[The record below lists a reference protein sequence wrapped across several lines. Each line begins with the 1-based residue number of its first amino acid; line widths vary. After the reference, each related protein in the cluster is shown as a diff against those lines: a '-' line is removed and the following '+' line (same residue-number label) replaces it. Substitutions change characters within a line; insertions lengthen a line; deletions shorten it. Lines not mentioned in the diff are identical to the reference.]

1 MINYWIISVQLNEGK
16 DSLFV
21 QQERDELFLSANVR
35 LAGLNKVAHI
45 ESEEMAE
52 AFLAGC
58 TPKLNKRYG
67 NGYTAQVVECRG
79 SDTRQL
85 RDQIY
90 RDSVIIRAR
99 LETGNFVSNR
109 KVSDTSY

>member
-16 DSLFV
+16 ASLFV
-21 QQERDELFLSANVR
+21 QQDRDELFLSANVR

-58 TPKLNKRYG
+58 KPKLNKRYS
-67 NGYTAQVVECRG
+67 NGYVAEIVECRG
-79 SDTRQL
+79 SDSRQL
-85 RDQIY
+85 REQILQ
-90 RDSVIIRAR
+90 DSAIIRAR
-99 LETGNFVSNR
+99 LQAGNFIANH
-109 KVSDTSY
+109 KVDAAVD

>member
-1 MINYWIISVQLNEGK
+1 MINYWIISVQLNESK

-67 NGYTAQVVECRG
+67 NGYAAQVVECRG

-85 RDQIY
+85 RDQIDQ
-90 RDSVIIRAR
+90 DSATIRAR
-99 LETGNFVSNR
+99 LETGNFVSNQR
-109 KVSDTSY
+109 VEIGTD